1 MNIFKAV
8 ADLEDQ
14 CVAGALCTIIEAKG
28 STPRHDSSKMLV
40 KEDGSI
46 VGTIGGGLI
55 EQRVRSEALDAIVDG
70 KSRRLAYNLVDPSS
84 GDPGICGGTME
95 VFVEPILP
103 KPMLIIVGGGHVG
116 KAVTSL
122 GKWAGFFTVVN
133 DDRPDFCTPEFNP
146 DANKFIISKMEKI
159 PEFIKITPYTYIILT
174 TRGSDVD
181 IQGLGVLLPLP
192 ARYFG
197 IIGSRRR
204 WITTRK
210 GLIDQGVPEEL
221 LDRVHSPIG
230 LELHAE
236 TPEEIAVSIIAE
248 VLMIKNG
255 GTGSFM
261 KL

>member
-8 ADLEDQ
+8 ADLEEQ
-14 CVAGALCTIIEAKG
+14 GVAGALCTIIEAKG

-46 VGTIGGGLI
+46 IGTIGGGQV
-55 EQRVRSEALDAIVDG
+55 EQRVLAEALEAIADG
-70 KSRRLAYNLVDPSS
+70 KSRRLSYNLVDPSI
-84 GDPGICGGTME
+84 GDPGTCGGTME

-103 KPMLIIVGGGHVG
+103 KPTLLIIGGGHVG

-122 GKWAGFFTVVN
+122 GKWVGFYTIVN
-133 DDRPDFCTPEFNP
+133 DDRPDFCTPEYNP
-146 DANKFIISKMEKI
+146 DADQFIIAKMEKI
-159 PEFIKITPYTYIILT
+159 PELIKITPYTYIVLT

-181 IQGLGVLLPLP
+181 VQGLGVILPQP
-192 ARYFG
+192 AKYLG
-197 IIGSRRR
+197 IIGSKRR
-204 WITTRK
+204 WMTTK
-210 GLIDQGVPEEL
+210 KDLIDQGVPVEL
-221 LDRVHSPIG
+221 LKKVHSPIG

>member
-1 MNIFKAV
+1 M
-8 ADLEDQ
+8 
-14 CVAGALCTIIEAKG
+14 
-28 STPRHDSSKMLV
+28 
-40 KEDGSI
+40 
-46 VGTIGGGLI
+46 
-55 EQRVRSEALDAIVDG
+55 
-70 KSRRLAYNLVDPSS
+70 
-84 GDPGICGGTME
+84 
-95 VFVEPILP
+95 
-103 KPMLIIVGGGHVG
+103 G

-133 DDRPDFCTPEFNP
+133 DDRPEFCKPEVNP
-146 DANKFIISKMEKI
+146 DADQFIVAKMDQI
-159 PEFIKITPYTYIILT
+159 PEFFKITPYTYIVLT

-181 IQGLGVLLPLP
+181 VQGLGALLPLP
-192 ARYFG
+192 ARYIG

-204 WITTRK
+204 WISTRE

-221 LDRVHSPIG
+221 LDKVHSPIG

-255 GTGSFM
+255 GTGTFM